1 MIFDCYLHIL
11 LHVEEVEN
19 NYEDVL
25 CCVKSL
31 DKFEAIEEVIQLCPV
46 FSDISDIPAFTRAVL
61 RRERIET
68 TGIGRGV
75 AIAHGKM
82 PSIEKV
88 HVGLGISEQGIDFQ
102 SPDGKPV
109 HLLFVIG
116 SSPFSQVDYLR
127 ALAAIM
133 RFIKDVDVRKELM
146 KHLNLDFSDEKL
158 EACNRFLHMMLSQHF
173 SLLQDHAS
181 GKD

>member
-1 MIFDCYLHIL
+1 MEK
-11 LHVEEVEN
+11 VEKD
-19 NYEDVL
+19 YKDVL
-25 CCVKSL
+25 CCVHST
-31 DKFEAIEEVIQLCPV
+31 DKFEAIEEVIQVCPV
-46 FSDISDIPAFTRAVL
+46 FSDITDISAFTRAVL

-88 HVGLGISEQGIDFQ
+88 HVGLGLSEKGIDFQ

-133 RFIKDVDVRKELM
+133 RFIKDVEVRKELL
-146 KHLNLDFSDEKL
+146 KHIKLDFSDGQVGS
-158 EACNRFLHMMLSQHF
+158 CNKFLHMMLSQHF
-173 SLLQDHAS
+173 SLLQDHID
-181 GKD
+181 KT